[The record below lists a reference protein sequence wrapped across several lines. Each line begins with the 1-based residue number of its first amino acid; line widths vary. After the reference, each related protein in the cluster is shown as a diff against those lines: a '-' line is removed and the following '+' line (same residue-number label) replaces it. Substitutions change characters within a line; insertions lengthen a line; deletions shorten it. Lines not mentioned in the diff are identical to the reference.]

1 MAEEN
6 QTKFENIT
14 CDYCGRRKITSRLT
28 VKGLIS
34 QFIDTTFSLD
44 KGFLYTLKYM
54 FLSPQKPIISFI
66 EGYRKPFTL
75 PAKFLVVTI
84 TISVLAT
91 FFYDIETFSVV
102 KITDEKAQ
110 NASIFYEYY
119 QRFLNIILFSLI
131 PPISFFTWLLGNKK
145 KFNYAENLI
154 ANAYLYGTYSFV
166 SAIFIT
172 LSSFVMSYSLVVS
185 SSISNLSII
194 YLLYGY
200 YRFYDGR
207 WYGKL
212 LRAFATMLF
221 TFLCLGAG
229 VATLILILNLTGLA
243 SFD

>member
-6 QTKFENIT
+6 HSNFENET

-44 KGFLYTLKYM
+44 KGFLFTLKWM
-54 FLSPQKPIISFI
+54 FLSPKKPIVNFI
-66 EGYRKPFTL
+66 EGYRRPFTM

-91 FFYDIETFSVV
+91 FFYDIETFSVI
-102 KITDEKAQ
+102 KISNDEAKDI
-110 NASIFYEYY
+110 SVFYDYY
-119 QRFLNIILFSLI
+119 QRYLNIILFSLI

-154 ANAYLYGTYSFV
+154 ANAYLYGTYNFV
-166 SAIFIT
+166 SAIFTSI
-172 LSSFVMSYSLVVS
+172 SSFSMSYSIVFATSL
-185 SSISNLSII
+185 SNLSLI

-200 YRFYDGR
+200 YRFYGGK

-212 LRAFATMLF
+212 FKAFATMFF
-221 TFLCLGAG
+221 TFLCLGGG
-229 VATLILILNLTGLA
+229 VAILILILKLSGLA
-243 SFD
+243 NFD